1 MVYRV
6 LARRLRPQE
15 FSGLLG
21 QEEVVQTLKN
31 AIKTQRV
38 GCAYLF
44 YGPRGTGKTTVAR
57 IFSKCLNCEKGVT
70 IEPCQICPSCIE
82 IKEGISM
89 DVHEIDGATYT
100 QVDKI
105 REIKEMVYFQPA
117 RDRYKIYI
125 IDEVHMLSQ
134 SAFNAILKL
143 LEEPP
148 PHAIFIFATTEKHKI
163 PATIISRCQVFNFH
177 LFSTDEISNYLK
189 KVVKEENIKAK
200 DSSLLKISRKAQGSI
215 RDALSILD
223 QVIALSGNEINDDLV
238 AKLLG
243 DTNFEL
249 MRQILNNISEGK
261 AIEVL
266 KIFQSIFESGE
277 DLFYFY
283 NSFLHFLRYCIKAK
297 LGERELSLSDSE
309 WNEVKKASEYMSYEE
324 LLRTYS
330 FVMENQVLVN
340 RSEYP
345 YVSVELIMLK
355 LCELPKLKLI
365 EDILKDEGRVLPF
378 KEISIEVKDKSFRER
393 LIEEVEKKSKP
404 LAGYLQASYIKEDNK
419 NIIISFKQNF
429 KKAYEKCKEKENL
442 KIIDEKIK
450 ELLGDEFEIS
460 FILETNKVDNLIEE
474 DNTIKNLKKYFGA
487 NIEEIEYIALKKEE
501 ENNEY

>member
-6 LARRLRPQE
+6 LARRLRPQD

-31 AIKTQRV
+31 ALKTQRI
-38 GCAYLF
+38 GSAYLF

-57 IFSKCLNCEKGVT
+57 ILAKCLNCERGVT
-70 IEPCQICPSCIE
+70 VEPCQVCPSCVE

-177 LFSTDEISNYLK
+177 LFSAEEISNFLK
-189 KVVKEENIKAK
+189 KVIKEENIKAN
-200 DSSLLKISRKAQGSI
+200 DSSILKISKKAQGSI
-215 RDALSILD
+215 RDGLSILD
-223 QVIALSGNEINDDLV
+223 QVIALSGNEIDENLV
-238 AKLLG
+238 IKLLG
-243 DTNFEL
+243 DTSIEL
-249 MRQILNNISEGK
+249 MSGILKNISEGK

-266 KIFQSIFESGE
+266 KIFQSIFKSGE
-277 DLFYFY
+277 DLFSFY

-297 LGERELSLSDSE
+297 LGEREMSLSESE
-309 WNEVKKASEYMSYEE
+309 WNEVKKASEFMSYEE

-330 FVMENQVLVN
+330 FVMENQILVN

-345 YVSVELIMLK
+345 YASVELIMLK

-365 EDILKDEGRVLPF
+365 EDIIKDEGKLLPV
-378 KEISIEVKDKSFRER
+378 KETLIEIKDKSFRER
-393 LIEEVEKKSKP
+393 LIEEVEKKSMP

-419 NIIISFKQNF
+419 NIIIAFKQNF

-442 KIIDEKIK
+442 RLIDEKVK
-450 ELLGDEFEIS
+450 DLLGEEFEIS
-460 FILETNKVDNLIEE
+460 LVLETNKVDNEIEE
-474 DNTIKNLKKYFGA
+474 DNTIRNLKKYFGA
-487 NIEEIEYIALKKEE
+487 NIEEIEYIAPQKEE